1 MQDFKHRIRKDL
13 PKIYSQDLLNN
24 LFNHPYTKIEFVMQ
38 ELSVSRITAAR
49 YLNLLVD
56 AGFLKKQKIGASNFY
71 INEPLYQLFK
81 DNKMSRQK
89 AEPIKTVNQ
98 ANE

>member
-1 MQDFKHRIRKDL
+1 LPPELEYRINTLYHEGHKTVQGL
-13 PKIYSQDLLNN
+13 K
-24 LFNHPYTKIEFVMQ
+24 
-38 ELSVSRITAAR
+38 
-49 YLNLLVD
+49 LLVG
-56 AGFLKKQKIGASNFY
+56 AGFLKKRKIGASNFY

>member
-1 MQDFKHRIRKDL
+1 
-13 PKIYSQDLLNN
+13 
-24 LFNHPYTKIEFVMQ
+24 VG
-38 ELSVSRITAAR
+38 
-49 YLNLLVD
+49 
-56 AGFLKKQKIGASNFY
+56 AGFLKKRKIGASNFY